1 MNKYHIQPKDTLK
14 LQLPF
19 FECVCVCVCM
29 YWPLRWNQLLKHK
42 VVPMI
47 MLYSPFLCCCINTS
61 HQCGKLKFNF
71 VSLLYVSDIP
81 LQFKLEKIFLLR
93 RFLLTFLPRMVPVP
107 CSLQMH
113 FNIKYF
119 IGWY

>member
-1 MNKYHIQPKDTLK
+1 MYHIQPKDTLK

-19 FECVCVCVCM
+19 FSLCVCVCVCM
-29 YWPLRWNQLLKHK
+29 CWPLKWNLLLKHK

-47 MLYSPFLCCCINTS
+47 MLYSPFWCCCINTS

-81 LQFKLEKIFLLR
+81 L
-93 RFLLTFLPRMVPVP
+93 
-107 CSLQMH
+107 H
-113 FNIKYF
+113 FNIKDF
-119 IGWY
+119 PIKKISPNIPATNGTGTMQPTNAF